1 MPSGFHTVGFIG
13 AGRTATAL
21 AHAMSS
27 AGYAIAAVSSRSPES
42 ARALA
47 EGIPG
52 CDAVDTLEGVVAACD
67 AVLLTV
73 PDDAI
78 APVAASLPWREGQAA
93 VHCSGALSLEVLEVA
108 RQRGAQVGGLHPFQT
123 FLGGREAIPWLAG
136 STFAID
142 ATGELS
148 RWLQDLAQRLGC
160 KAVTVAAEDRPLY
173 HAAAVLSCG
182 YVTTLLDMAC
192 DLWEAAG
199 FSRKEAMEGILPLAF
214 GTLRSIEAQGTE
226 EAATGPIMRA
236 DIGTVGRHV
245 EALEERAPG
254 ALPLYRQAG
263 ISMVDLALKRGAIT
277 QEWAHEMRQ
286 LLTVKKQGVAA
297 PGER

>member
-1 MPSGFHTVGFIG
+1 MGFIG

-21 AHAMSS
+21 AHAMSR
-27 AGYAIAAVSSRSPES
+27 AGYVIAAVSSRSPEP

-52 CDAVDTLEGVVAACD
+52 CDAMDTLEGVVAACD

-78 APVAASLPWREGQAA
+78 APVAASLPWREGQAV
-93 VHCSGALSLEVLEVA
+93 VHCSGALSLEVLEAA

-123 FLGGREAIPWLAG
+123 FPSGREAIPWLAG

-142 ATGELS
+142 AAGELS
-148 RWLQDLAQRLGC
+148 RWLHDLAQRLGC
-160 KAVTVAAEDRPLY
+160 RAVTVAAEDRPLY

-182 YVTTLLDMAC
+182 YVTTLLDAAC

-199 FSRKEAMEGILPLAF
+199 FSRKEAVEGILPLAM
-214 GTLRSIEAQGTE
+214 GTLRSIQAQGTE
-226 EAATGPIMRA
+226 EAATGPIVRA

-254 ALPLYRQAG
+254 VLPLYRQAG
-263 ISMVDLALKRGAIT
+263 LSMARLAFQRGAIT
-277 QEWAHEMRQ
+277 QEQ
-286 LLTVKKQGVAA
+286 LWQMERLLAMKQEVAA